1 MITNFRYLTNTHE
14 EEICI
19 VLWDSI
25 AVIRI
30 HIWNEVELDLGSVL
44 GRTF

>member
-1 MITNFRYLTNTHE
+1 MITNFRYLNNTHE

-25 AVIRI
+25 VVIWI
-30 HIWNEVELDLGSVL
+30 HIWNEVEIDLGSVL
-44 GRTF
+44 GRSF